1 MVLTDTFSYFLRSL
15 IELEWEATVMVC
27 KLESMEVQ

>member
-15 IELEWEATVMVC
+15 IELEWEPTVMVC
-27 KLESMEVQ
+27 HFPAS